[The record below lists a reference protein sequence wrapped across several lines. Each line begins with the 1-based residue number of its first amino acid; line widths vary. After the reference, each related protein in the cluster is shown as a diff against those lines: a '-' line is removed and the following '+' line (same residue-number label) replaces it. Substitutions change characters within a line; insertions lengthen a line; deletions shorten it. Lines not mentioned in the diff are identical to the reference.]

1 METLSFVTGELK
13 KVVDRAE
20 LVSIID
26 SLTEPV
32 LCGYDLSDVDCSG
45 LDFHGYTIRNVVFGQ
60 FSESRDARVPLA
72 RISFKDANLE
82 NVSFAQCELSRCNFD
97 NATIQGG
104 DFFYSVLHFCRF
116 RDLLGYALDF
126 RYSQIANCSLS
137 TGTFVMCDF
146 YMADF
151 VGATAFINS
160 HFKYCSLTSAT
171 FRGNCLNM
179 DNLAASSI
187 TKGLGRGT
195 CSETFAKLLAEER
208 KDNYSIQDD
217 YELYHT
223 FYHLPNWNRGNPCG
237 QFSELNI
244 GEKEHDEL
252 ISRISIANEA
262 RQFYSE
268 LSGTYTGKGYFK
280 DSNRAYRMAKRKE
293 LEYYRLCAKKDFK
306 DKNTISGIKC
316 CLRCSGPLLSKILG
330 YGYQWPIIVIWF
342 IILVMGY
349 SLYHYL
355 KTKVLF
361 VDSLTGSMNNAMG
374 PNQEFIIRLNEFI
387 GSLEPTI
394 GTLLIGFLGFV
405 IANKI
410 RNNS

>member
-1 METLSFVTGELK
+1 METLSFVTGNLT
-13 KVVDRAE
+13 KVANRAA
-20 LVSIID
+20 LTSIIKSGSK
-26 SLTEPV
+26 SLYN
-32 LCGYDLSDVDCSG
+32 YDLSGVDCSG
-45 LDFHGYTIRNVVFGQ
+45 MDFQNYSIKNVVFGR
-60 FSESRDARVPLA
+60 FSESQDRRHPISRV
-72 RISFKDANLE
+72 SFKNATLE

-97 NATIQGG
+97 HATIQGG

-151 VGATAFINS
+151 VGATAFLDS

-179 DNLAASSI
+179 DNLAAFEI
-187 TKGLGRGT
+187 KTGQETET
-195 CSETFAKLLAEER
+195 CSDEFKKLLAEQR
-208 KDNYSIQDD
+208 RDNYSIQDD
-217 YELYHT
+217 YKLYKT
-223 FYHLPNWNRGNPCG
+223 FYHMHDWNRRNPCG
-237 QFSELNI
+237 EFSELNI
-244 GEKEHDEL
+244 GEKEDDEL
-252 ISRISIANEA
+252 VSRISIAKEA
-262 RQFYSE
+262 QQFYSE
-268 LSGTYTGKGYFK
+268 LSGTYTGKGLFK
-280 DSNRAYRMAKRKE
+280 DSNKAYRMAKRKE
-293 LEYYRLCAKKDFK
+293 LEYYRLSAKKDFK
-306 DKNTISGIKC
+306 DKNTLSGIKY
-316 CLRCSGPLLSKILG
+316 CLKCSGPLLSKILG
-330 YGYQWPIIVIWF
+330 YGYKWSIIVIWF
-342 IILVMGY
+342 IVLVLGY

-355 KTKVLF
+355 RTRALF
-361 VDSLTGSMNNAMG
+361 ADSLTGSMNNAMG